1 VANYRFFP
9 LVASVFVTCLIV
21 SNIIAVKLVSF
32 GTLPVIGVLIL
43 PAAVI
48 IFPLAYIFGDVL
60 TEVYGYARARQVIW
74 IGFGCNALAVLAIWV
89 GGLLPAAQIWTAGP
103 YNSPNAAQQA
113 YDAILGFT
121 PRLLLASLTAY
132 LFGEFLNSFVLAKL
146 KVATQGKWLWV
157 RTISSTL
164 VGQLADSGIFIAI
177 AFTGILPL
185 SAIVQLAVAQWLFKS
200 LYEII
205 ATPFT
210 YIAVSFLKR
219 AEKLDHF
226 DRQTNFNP
234 LTVSN

>member
-1 VANYRFFP
+1 MANYRFFP

-21 SNIIAVKLVSF
+21 SNIMAVKLVSF
-32 GTLPVIGVLIL
+32 GTLPVIGVLTL

-48 IFPLAYIFGDVL
+48 IFPLSYIFGDVL

-74 IGFGCNALAVLAIWV
+74 IGFGCNALAVSAIWL
-89 GGLLPAAQIWTAGP
+89 GGLLPAAPVWTAGT
-103 YNSPNAAQQA
+103 YSSPDAAQQA
-113 YDAILGFT
+113 YEAILGFT

-146 KVATQGKWLWV
+146 KVVTHGKWLWL

-164 VGQLADSGIFIAI
+164 AGQLVDSGIFIAI

-185 SAIVQLAVAQWLFKS
+185 AAIVQLAAAQWLFKS
-200 LYEII
+200 LYEIL
-205 ATPFT
+205 ATPLT
-210 YIAVSFLKR
+210 YIAVHFLKR
-219 AEKLDHF
+219 AEKLDHY

-234 LTVSN
+234 LTVSS